1 MRSGIKP
8 RVNEAR
14 EFLEIA
20 KDFKDP
26 REIIREALS
35 NSWDAGASKTSIRF
49 DLAPIPG
56 TQRKKIMVE
65 IIDDG
70 LGMNDEQR
78 AAIGS
83 SEIEGFFNLGDSA
96 KPHGSIGSKGHGT
109 KIFYKSLGINLE
121 TWKNGAKFTAVSDQP
136 PWETLQKGVV
146 PTYSLDDTKDNSGK
160 GTRIRVDG
168 FQAKQKDFSS
178 LSELV
183 DYIRWYT
190 VAGSFGNYFNSPRR
204 MDVQLKSL
212 DISAPITVEYGFKF
226 PVEQIDLT
234 KGTASVCKLFGPTVV
249 DCGITEEGKPIRVEI
264 VGALL
269 GDSQR
274 DIVPHTYTQMGLWL
288 CKDYIRVERN
298 NEILEDVFGG
308 QYYYRSVLLFAN
320 CQQFDLTANRNNI
333 RTDQEEYDLAIK
345 GIKDFSKQLWESGFV
360 KGYFEANKVERE
372 KQGEDERKQGEQE
385 RKTRA
390 TETRKQRINKYN
402 GRAKLKSYGLV
413 GQLTKEPQNEAET
426 ALLLQAMISS
436 KHPGI
441 DFVIGDYNTSYGVD
455 LIVEKSDKGILT
467 LKWVELVYLLS
478 KLYEWEHPPEG
489 YHAIV
494 CYELG
499 DVKQLQPF
507 SDGQNSK
514 LVPMETPGRYAL
526 LVGRDTI
533 DVYVLREILENK
545 P

>member
-1 MRSGIKP
+1 MRSGIRP

-49 DLAPIPG
+49 DLALIPG
-56 TQRKKIMVE
+56 TQRRKIMVE
-65 IIDDG
+65 IVDDG
-70 LGMNDEQR
+70 CGMNDEPR
-78 AAIGS
+78 PAIGS
-83 SEIEGFFNLGDSA
+83 SEIEGFFNLGDSG
-96 KPHGSIGSKGHGT
+96 KPYGSIGSKGHGT
-109 KIFYKSLGINLE
+109 KIYYKSLGINLE
-121 TWKNGAKFTAVSDQP
+121 TWKNGTKTTARTDEP
-136 PWETLQKGVV
+136 PWDALQRGIV
-146 PTYSLDDTKDNSGK
+146 PTYSLDDTKDQSGK
-160 GTRIRVDG
+160 GTQIRIDG

-190 VAGSFGNYFNSPRR
+190 VTGSFGNYFNSPRR

-212 DISAPITVEYGFKF
+212 DISSPITVEYGFKF

-234 KGTASVCKLFGPTVV
+234 KGTAAVCKLFGPTAI
-249 DCGITEEGKPIRVEI
+249 DCGVTEEGKPVRVEI
-264 VGALL
+264 IGALL

-274 DIVPHTYTQMGLWL
+274 DIVSHTYTQMGLWL

-308 QYYYRSVLLFAN
+308 QYYYRSLLLFAN

-333 RTDQEEYDLAIK
+333 RTDQEEYDLAIR
-345 GIKDFSKQLWESGFV
+345 GIKDFSKHLWESDFV
-360 KGYFEANKVERE
+360 KSYFEANKEERE
-372 KQGEDERKQGEQE
+372 KQSEDEQKKGEQE
-385 RKTRA
+385 RKARA
-390 TETRKQRINKYN
+390 SEARKQRINRYN
-402 GRAKLKSYGLV
+402 GRAKLKSYGLI
-413 GQLTKEPQNEAET
+413 GQITKEPQNEAET

-455 LIVEKSDKGILT
+455 LIVEKSDKGILA
-467 LKWVELVYLLS
+467 LKWVELVYSLG
-478 KLYEWEHPPEG
+478 KLYEWPHPPEG

-499 DVKQLQPF
+499 GVKQVQSF

-514 LVPMETPGRYAL
+514 LVSMDTPGRYAL
-526 LVGRDTI
+526 LVGSDSI

-545 P
+545 V